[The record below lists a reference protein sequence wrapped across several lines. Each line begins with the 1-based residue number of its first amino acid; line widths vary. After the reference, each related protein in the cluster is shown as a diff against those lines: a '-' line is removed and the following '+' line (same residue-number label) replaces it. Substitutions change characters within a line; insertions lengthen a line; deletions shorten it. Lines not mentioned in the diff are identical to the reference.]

1 MPEPESIVVGRQ
13 PVLEALRSGTA
24 VEKIVIQRGA
34 HGAPIEAIRSL
45 ANQLGIPLTEA
56 SKDRLEELAGQTL
69 AQGVLAYLAHAKG
82 FDIDDIIRVA
92 TERNEPP
99 LILILDEIEDPHNV
113 GALLRTAECAGAHG
127 AILLKHHSPPLGS
140 AVAKASAGASLHL
153 PLARVANLAQA
164 IDRLKESGLWVIGTD
179 ASAPAT
185 IYEHDLSGPVAL
197 VVGNEGR
204 GMRRLVKE
212 KCDVLLKI
220 PLYGRIQ
227 SLNAS
232 VAGALVMFEAARAR
246 RQLQR

>member
-1 MPEPESIVVGRQ
+1 MPDPESIIAGRQ
-13 PVLEALRSGTA
+13 PVLEALRSRAA
-24 VEKIVIQRGA
+24 VEKIVIQHGA
-34 HGAPIEAIRSL
+34 HGAPIEAIRTL
-45 ANQLGIPLTEA
+45 AKQLAIPITEI
-56 SKDRLEELAGQTL
+56 SKDQLQELAGQTP
-69 AQGVLAYLAHAKG
+69 AQGVLAYLLQAK
-82 FDIDDIIRVA
+82 DSEVDDIVRSA
-92 TERNEPP
+92 ADRNEPP
-99 LILILDEIEDPHNV
+99 LILVLDEIEDPQNV

-140 AVAKASAGASLHL
+140 TVAKASAGASLHL
-153 PLARVANLAQA
+153 PLARVSNLSQA
-164 IDRLKESGLWVIGTD
+164 IDDLKEQGLWVIGTD
-179 ASAPAT
+179 ASADKT
-185 IYEHDLSGPVAL
+185 IYEHDLSGAVAI

-246 RQLQR
+246 RRVQR